1 MIVLKSAREL
11 EIMKEAG
18 RISAGALMEVGKYV
32 RPGVS
37 TLELDEVCYDYIKS
51 QGAEPNFLHLYDFPN
66 TACISVNDE
75 IIHGIPSKNRILKEG
90 DIVSVDTGAKI
101 DGYNGDN
108 AYTFYVGEVSP
119 EVQRLCET
127 TREALLIGIQ
137 QAVPGNRVGDI
148 GAAIQDTASGPS
160 SMRSRAYPTSDVPT
174 RAYGCSPA

>member
-108 AYTFYVGEVSP
+108 AYTFYVGEQPSRSTARAAVTVSSM
-119 EVQRLCET
+119 
-127 TREALLIGIQ
+127 
-137 QAVPGNRVGDI
+137 NMK
-148 GAAIQDTASGPS
+148 DTASGPS